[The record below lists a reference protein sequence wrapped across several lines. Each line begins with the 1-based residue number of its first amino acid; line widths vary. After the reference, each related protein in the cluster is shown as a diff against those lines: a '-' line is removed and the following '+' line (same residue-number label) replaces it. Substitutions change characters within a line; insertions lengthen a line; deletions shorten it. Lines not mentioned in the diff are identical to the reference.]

1 MTNKKAW
8 EIFDELRIENGEPF
22 ETQKIGETVCVVRQG
37 MRDNIKI
44 LLDAEKGLF
53 YLGSGKQGE
62 WKQFNFD
69 ISDEEDFITCAE
81 KVIAETV
88 KQLNKKGV
96 IHRGDVFTVSTN
108 AQLLNLLLG
117 KNMRGYM
124 KCIYGLTD
132 SYALLMHT
140 FNQVTQAGWLNR
152 ELEDGTVIEQFV
164 GNKKI
169 FKAHEGLPDNRY
181 RALFEK
187 RREKGVFI
195 FRGVYRLS
203 DKSTSNRRVWTKV
216 CDQTNLFDF

>member
-117 KNMRGYM
+117 KNMQR
-124 KCIYGLTD
+124 IYEMYIW
-132 SYALLMHT
+132 S
-140 FNQVTQAGWLNR
+140 
-152 ELEDGTVIEQFV
+152 
-164 GNKKI
+164 
-169 FKAHEGLPDNRY
+169 
-181 RALFEK
+181 
-187 RREKGVFI
+187 
-195 FRGVYRLS
+195 YRLLCAFNAYFQS
-203 DKSTSNRRVWTKV
+203 GNASRLAQSGTGRR
-216 CDQTNLFDF
+216 DRH